1 MTVPPDLQV
10 LFRGKATMLREIA
23 ATLAAGGIRAVT
35 GAIPSR

>member
-1 MTVPPDLQV
+1 MPPDMQV

-23 ATLAAGGIRAVT
+23 ATLTAGGIRVVT